1 MSKLL
6 IWDPAYGTALGW
18 GGNLILAPCCGK
30 SPGSG
35 GYNIPPAPP
44 QSLLLAIWQTE
55 SQDLQNHKCRHQV
68 GFLLISQCL
77 QVSRA
82 SKALSR
88 TFFAP
93 QPPPNDASSKNATG
107 FRRKPGPGS
116 FPLEPSSRLSCKR
129 PWASKTLSWTL
140 LDNILF
146 RIGKS
151 VFCQN
156 FVFRYSIDVGSHGI
170 RVVSKVRDRRHVLQS
185 GT

>member
-116 FPLEPSSRLSCKR
+116 FPLHPH
-129 PWASKTLSWTL
+129 
-140 LDNILF
+140 
-146 RIGKS
+146 
-151 VFCQN
+151 Q
-156 FVFRYSIDVGSHGI
+156 
-170 RVVSKVRDRRHVLQS
+170 HVLVFVS
-185 GT
+185 LILVILIGVRWNIKSILTLISTMAKGVEHFLTWPTDGELEP